1 MTWLKPTEN
10 LPGYMTNV
18 LGMIKMLDM
27 NPPQNFTLIE
37 IVDKFIYDDECT
49 IIRNGEIFDFQKGT
63 NMEMTLGDAVEIH
76 KALGVDIVITAGRI
90 VLKREVD
97 ADADG
102 VEEHKG

>member
-1 MTWLKPTEN
+1 
-10 LPGYMTNV
+10 
-18 LGMIKMLDM
+18 MLDM
-27 NPPQNFTLIE
+27 NPPQNYTLIE

-63 NMEMTLGDAVEIH
+63 NMEITLGDAVEIH

-90 VLKREVD
+90 VLRREVD